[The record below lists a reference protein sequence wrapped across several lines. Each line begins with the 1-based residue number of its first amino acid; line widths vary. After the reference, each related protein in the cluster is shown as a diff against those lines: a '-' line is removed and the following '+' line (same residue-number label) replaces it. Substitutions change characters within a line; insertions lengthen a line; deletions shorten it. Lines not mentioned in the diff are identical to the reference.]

1 MKYET
6 SQALSAINFQSI
18 HPLLQKPEILLVN
31 AHTHFIKQRVNTR
44 NTHQVFNE
52 GSSISEITGC
62 NLFRALH
69 PRSKIDAFAAKK
81 VASECKANG
90 CHENRNTAPKGED
103 AVAVL
108 KERQEQPT
116 VLRPDSVE
124 VFQSA
129 KPEAGADAVPK
140 LR

>member
-52 GSSISEITGC
+52 GSYISEITGC
-62 NLFRALH
+62 NLCRTLH
-69 PRSKIDAFAAKK
+69 PHSKIDAFAAKK
-81 VASECKANG
+81 VASGCNANTH
-90 CHENRNTAPKGED
+90 HENGNTAPGGD

-108 KERQEQPT
+108 KERQEQTT